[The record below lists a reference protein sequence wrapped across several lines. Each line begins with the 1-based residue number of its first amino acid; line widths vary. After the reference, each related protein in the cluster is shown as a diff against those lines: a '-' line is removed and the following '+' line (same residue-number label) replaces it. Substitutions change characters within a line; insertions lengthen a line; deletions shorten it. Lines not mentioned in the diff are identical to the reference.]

1 MNAKKTMPELF
12 PKATVEALKTFVDDR
27 IILMAQDDE
36 QNGVQNDDG
45 SPEVNIVEDEKML
58 SQEWEMHKDE
68 HTGKVYYFNSKT
80 QVTVWEKPEEH

>member
-1 MNAKKTMPELF
+1 
-12 PKATVEALKTFVDDR
+12 
-27 IILMAQDDE
+27 MAQDDE

-80 QVTVWEKPEEH
+80 QVTAWEKPEEH